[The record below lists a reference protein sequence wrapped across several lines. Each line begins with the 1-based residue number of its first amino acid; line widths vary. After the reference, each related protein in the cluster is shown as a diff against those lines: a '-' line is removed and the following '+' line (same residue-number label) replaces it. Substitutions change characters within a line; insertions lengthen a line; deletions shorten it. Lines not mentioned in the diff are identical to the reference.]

1 VTITD
6 LPKIKIK
13 SLKKRVNLTIPAD
26 LLEAAKARKLNLS
39 DLAAHGIYLGLQSD
53 NVAEQWYQQNK
64 DAVDSYNEQ
73 IDRSGLI
80 IESYWLKDMKERGE
94 L

>member
-1 VTITD
+1 MTITD
-6 LPKIKIK
+6 LPKNKIK

-53 NVAEQWYQQNK
+53 NAAEQWYQQNK

-80 IESYWLKDMKERGE
+80 IESYWLKDMKERSE